1 MSGTWLDRW
10 ALSKIKSDVSLRVD
24 FYDVMA
30 DSASEGL
37 AQLEVL
43 NRLRKHLKPTDPL
56 AVMIDRVQKRLRG
69 TLKSASGA
77 KMRTLGT
84 ELKGILPDDE
94 LAMII
99 GGESSGAIE
108 KGWRNA
114 GSFARRQRE
123 LKSAIIGALSM
134 PAFYMLAFVGLLLFM
149 SFYLLPQFE
158 AGRPRD
164 GWPAMAQMLGWVSD
178 NILWIIGVGAIIL
191 FGFAAG
197 FHWLNANWT
206 GSNRAHADTRLPIFK
221 SAAQI
226 QGASFMMALASFM
239 ASGVSFGE
247 ALQRLQGTSTPYMRW
262 QLRLIEASM
271 RSGARPEDALLKCS
285 LISAEY
291 HWIISIYGMI
301 SATDASK
308 AYERIA
314 NEMARR
320 TQDAIK
326 MIVGKVLG
334 NAMLLLLGA
343 GVMVVYFSLYGI
355 VATGVNF

>member
-178 NILWIIGVGAIIL
+178 NIL
-191 FGFAAG
+191 
-197 FHWLNANWT
+197 
-206 GSNRAHADTRLPIFK
+206 
-221 SAAQI
+221 
-226 QGASFMMALASFM
+226 
-239 ASGVSFGE
+239 
-247 ALQRLQGTSTPYMRW
+247 
-262 QLRLIEASM
+262 
-271 RSGARPEDALLKCS
+271 
-285 LISAEY
+285 
-291 HWIISIYGMI
+291 
-301 SATDASK
+301 
-308 AYERIA
+308 
-314 NEMARR
+314 
-320 TQDAIK
+320 
-326 MIVGKVLG
+326 
-334 NAMLLLLGA
+334 
-343 GVMVVYFSLYGI
+343 
-355 VATGVNF
+355 